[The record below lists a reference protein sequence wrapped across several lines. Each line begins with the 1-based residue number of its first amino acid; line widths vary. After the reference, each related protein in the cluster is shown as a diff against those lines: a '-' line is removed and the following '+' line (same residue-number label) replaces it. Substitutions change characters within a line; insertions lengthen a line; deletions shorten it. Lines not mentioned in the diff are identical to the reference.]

1 MTLNRHIA
9 AGKVRVPKVKLV
21 SGLAKR
27 VWTDRDIERVRKQLP
42 KIANGRRK
50 ENKRKKARKKKVSK
64 AGLPPAQ
71 TDGRP

>member
-50 ENKRKKARKKKVSK
+50 ENKQKKRKKSKKARKKK
-64 AGLPPAQ
+64 
-71 TDGRP
+71 